1 MDGLSRTATGTVRG
15 VQEDGVWAFRG
26 IPYARDPSGS
36 ARWRR
41 PEPPAAWGGVYE
53 ADHFGWVAPQPPP
66 VPGMS
71 IPGDPTESSE
81 DCLSLNVWTP
91 DIDDARRPVMVWIHG
106 GGFTSGSGSSL
117 LYRGDRLAR
126 TGDVVVVTMNY
137 RLGALGFLAH
147 PSLADD
153 FGGFGNGACS
163 ISWLH
168 CRG

>member
-36 ARWRR
+36 ARWRG

-71 IPGDPTESSE
+71 IPGGPDRILRG
-81 DCLSLNVWTP
+81 LSR
-91 DIDDARRPVMVWIHG
+91 AS
-106 GGFTSGSGSSL
+106 TSGRPTSTTHG
-117 LYRGDRLAR
+117 
-126 TGDVVVVTMNY
+126 V
-137 RLGALGFLAH
+137 
-147 PSLADD
+147 P
-153 FGGFGNGACS
+153 
-163 ISWLH
+163 
-168 CRG
+168 